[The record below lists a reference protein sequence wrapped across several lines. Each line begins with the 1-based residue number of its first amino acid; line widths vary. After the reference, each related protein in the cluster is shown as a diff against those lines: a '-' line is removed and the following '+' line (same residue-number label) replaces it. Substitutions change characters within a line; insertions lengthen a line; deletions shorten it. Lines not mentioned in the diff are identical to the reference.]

1 MTDPTTDPIHRLR
14 SEAGPD
20 AGAPSDAVLAA
31 VHARTAGERPGH
43 VSRRRR
49 VVGVGAVGAVGV
61 GVLAAGALVLPGL
74 GADGAPEGGTGPVA
88 APSPSVEVRDGV
100 VGVDP
105 DELGTVQAVAYVE
118 RARTAVEE
126 VDLATLVLE
135 VESSFGV
142 QHPGDA
148 ALDTSVTRDITAGDG
163 SATRWVQEEDSAS
176 SAGAGLAGVEEVK
189 HADPAGPEGQTTYW
203 WVSPGDGVYTRFTVP
218 AENWDDVQEGTIR
231 QQLTERIA
239 DLAAQMETV
248 RGLADREDVV
258 TSGPEARTVGG
269 RAATCFELAGEG
281 STGTAGGPEAGMP
294 ETVDWTREACFD
306 DETHLP
312 LSDERSERYVLDD
325 ASEPSLV
332 VTTARYTWHP
342 RDEASLALLEP
353 STDGLREVSQDEYT
367 RLTS

>member
-1 MTDPTTDPIHRLR
+1 
-14 SEAGPD
+14 SEVRVPD

-105 DELGTVQAVAYVE
+105 DELGTVQAVSYVD

-148 ALDTSVTRDITAGDG
+148 ALDTSVSRDITAGDG

-176 SAGAGLAGVEEVK
+176 SAGAGLAGVEEVN
-189 HADPAGPEGQTTYW
+189 HADPARPEGEPTH
-203 WVSPGDGVYTRFTVP
+203 R
-218 AENWDDVQEGTIR
+218 
-231 QQLTERIA
+231 
-239 DLAAQMETV
+239 
-248 RGLADREDVV
+248 
-258 TSGPEARTVGG
+258 
-269 RAATCFELAGEG
+269 RA
-281 STGTAGGPEAGMP
+281 
-294 ETVDWTREACFD
+294 
-306 DETHLP
+306 
-312 LSDERSERYVLDD
+312 
-325 ASEPSLV
+325 
-332 VTTARYTWHP
+332 
-342 RDEASLALLEP
+342 
-353 STDGLREVSQDEYT
+353 
-367 RLTS
+367 